1 MQGWRLDFLGLT
13 AKSKFT
19 NAEWA
24 IPEKNTNRRLEE
36 MEFIGVLKKKFQWSI
51 KKKVEFPG
59 VLKKSSCGIS

>member
-24 IPEKNTNRRLEE
+24 IPEKNTDRRLEE
-36 MEFIGVLKKKFQWSI
+36 MEFIGVLKK
-51 KKKVEFPG
+51 
-59 VLKKSSCGIS
+59 